1 MATHLPVLAGRA
13 HPTAAVGVCL
23 SVVQVVVAAAW
34 IVALVADAS
43 GRGAV
48 SVFDA
53 GLSNCARAATA
64 ATIDVGFVARY
75 LVVGAKL
82 SGNRAVVGG

>member
-1 MATHLPVLAGRA
+1 MPVLAGRA
-13 HPTAAVGVCL
+13 QPTAAIGVCL
-23 SVVQVVVAAAW
+23 GIVQVVVAAAW

-64 ATIDVGFVARY
+64 ATIDVGFVAGY
-75 LVVGAKL
+75 LLVGAKL
-82 SGNRAVVGG
+82 SGDCAVVGG